1 LPQLTPSPLSR
12 KPPALLNLP
21 LVRKQGIPVI
31 KRFSGG
37 GTVVVDDDTLF
48 ATLLM
53 RQDDLPD
60 VRPYPQDIM
69 SFMETFYQDVFTDV
83 GSEGFRLK
91 ENGEPVCQKH
101 CRPGSFS
108 AEGSGRHMRYQIF
121 RTLCWPSDPAIGT
134 SKGSM
139 ETFHDTGFPDPD
151 YEGLR
156 L

>member
-1 LPQLTPSPLSR
+1 MMTPVSHSARLSQRKPASSIAPLSPPACFSFTPSPLSR

-21 LVRKQGIPVI
+21 LVRKLGIPVI

-60 VRPYPQDIM
+60 VRPYPRDIM

-108 AEGSGRHMRYQIF
+108 ADESGRHI
-121 RTLCWPSDPAIGT
+121 
-134 SKGSM
+134 
-139 ETFHDTGFPDPD
+139 
-151 YEGLR
+151 
-156 L
+156 